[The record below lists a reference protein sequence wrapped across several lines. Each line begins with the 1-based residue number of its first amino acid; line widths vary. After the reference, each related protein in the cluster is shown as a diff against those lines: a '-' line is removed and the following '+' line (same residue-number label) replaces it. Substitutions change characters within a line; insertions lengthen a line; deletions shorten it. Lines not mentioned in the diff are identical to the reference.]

1 MRVPYCYLDQ
11 QFADV
16 EAYFEDLRELVA
28 SGEFTLGPYVDAF
41 ERKFAAYIGVKHALS
56 TNTGTDAL
64 ILSLRAVGVQP
75 GDEVITVPNTF
86 YATVGAI
93 VAVGARPVFVDCDER
108 YQIDAN
114 RIEAVITPRT
124 RALLPVHWAGCS
136 PDMPAIVDIARR
148 HNLAVVED
156 ACPAVGAKVNGR
168 SAGTF
173 GKVNGFSMHPLKP
186 LNVWGDGGIAV
197 TDDDAAARWM
207 RLYRNHGMTD
217 RDHIEMWGVNYRLQ
231 PVQAIV
237 GSRQLDVMEHIID
250 VRVRNARHLDQRLAE
265 LGGFVTLPPRP
276 PRNREAYQLY
286 IMRCARR
293 DELLKYLNAHG
304 VEARVHYP
312 IPLHLQQAAADLGY
326 RRGDFPVAER
336 QADEI
341 LTLPAHQHVT
351 PEQCDYMV
359 DTIRDFYATR
369 TTRLHRV
376 A

>member
-16 EAYFEDLRELVA
+16 EEYFNDLRALVA
-28 SGEFTLGPYVDAF
+28 SGEFTLGPYVEAF
-41 ERKFAAYIGVKHALS
+41 EKKFANYIGVKHAVS

-64 ILSLRAVGVQP
+64 ILSLRAVGVQS

-93 VAVGARPVFVDCDER
+93 VAVGARPVFVDCDQR
-108 YQIDAN
+108 YQIDVN
-114 RIEAVITPRT
+114 RIEAAITPRT

-136 PDMPAIVDIARR
+136 PDLEGVLDIARR
-148 HNLAVVED
+148 RNLVVVED
-156 ACPAVGAKVNGR
+156 ACPAVGARVNGR

-197 TDDDAAARWM
+197 TNDDEAAAWM

-217 RDHIEMWGVNYRLQ
+217 RDHIAIWGVNYRVQ

-237 GSRQLDVMEHIID
+237 ASRQLDVMEQIIEA
-250 VRVRNARHLDQRLAE
+250 RVRNARHLDRRLQE
-265 LGGFVTLPPRP
+265 LGEFVTLPSRP
-276 PRNREAYQLY
+276 AKNREAYQLY
-286 IMRCARR
+286 LACFARR
-293 DELLKYLNAHG
+293 DELLAYLTARG
-304 VEARVHYP
+304 IEAKIHYP
-312 IPLHLQQAAADLGY
+312 VPLHLQKAAAGLGY
-326 RRGDFPVAER
+326 RRGDFPVCER
-336 QADEI
+336 QADEV

-351 PEQCDYMV
+351 AEQCDYMV
-359 DTIRDFYATR
+359 DTIRAFYATAASR
-369 TTRLHRV
+369 KHR
-376 A
+376 AA